1 MKKMDKRKRLAVV
14 RVRGRVNVRQE
25 IEDTLKML
33 RLTRVNHCVFI
44 DNRESYLGMLQ
55 KVKDY
60 VTWGE
65 VDAKEVALI
74 LKHRGELI
82 GGKKLTDE
90 YIKKN
95 TKFKSIE
102 DFANAFVNFKAEL
115 KDIPNL
121 KPIFRLHPP
130 RKGYEK
136 IKRSFSEGGA
146 LGYRG
151 REIGTLLYRMR

>member
-1 MKKMDKRKRLAVV
+1 MKRLAVV
-14 RVRGRVNVRQE
+14 RVRGRVKVNQE

-33 RLTRVNHCVFI
+33 RLTRANHCVFI
-44 DNRESYLGMLQ
+44 DNRPSYLGMLQ

-65 VDAKEVALI
+65 VDEEDVALI

-90 YIKKN
+90 YVKEK
-95 TKFKSIE
+95 TKFKSID
-102 DFANAFVNFKAEL
+102 DFAKAFVNFKAEL
-115 KDIPNL
+115 KDIPDL
-121 KPIFRLHPP
+121 KPVFRLHPP
-130 RKGYEK
+130 RKGYRK

-151 REIGTLLYRMR
+151 KEIGSLLYRMR

>member
-1 MKKMDKRKRLAVV
+1 MKRLAVV
-14 RVRGRVNVRQE
+14 RVRGRVKVNRE
-25 IEDTLKML
+25 IEDTLKMF

-44 DNRESYLGMLQ
+44 DDRPSYLGMLR

-65 VDAKEVALI
+65 VDEEDVALI

-90 YIKKN
+90 YVKEK
-95 TKFKSIE
+95 TKFKSID
-102 DFANAFVNFKAEL
+102 DFAKAFVNFKAEL

-121 KPIFRLHPP
+121 KPVFRLHPP
-130 RKGYEK
+130 RKGYRK

-151 REIGTLLYRMR
+151 KEIGSLLYRMR